1 MMAAPLVELVDV
13 GKAYPDGVVA
23 VDGVSFSLTA
33 GEFVSLLG
41 PSGCGKST
49 VLRLIAGLSLPSHGV
64 VHRAWERSDRSAAQP
79 VGCVFQDATL
89 LPWASVW
96 DNACLPLRISG
107 TSRTAAR
114 PRVDE
119 SLALVGLTDFARA
132 YPRQLSGG
140 MRMRA
145 SLARA
150 LVTHPQL
157 LLFDEP
163 LAALDEISR
172 MHLNDDLLALWRARR
187 WSALFITHSVTE
199 SVYLSTR
206 VLVMS
211 ARPGRIVDDIAID
224 LPDHRTPDLRITQRY
239 IERCRQV
246 SAALERAME
255 HSSRQTSG
263 PLPLAVPVGKGS

>member
-1 MMAAPLVELVDV
+1 
-13 GKAYPDGVVA
+13 
-23 VDGVSFSLTA
+23 
-33 GEFVSLLG
+33 
-41 PSGCGKST
+41 
-49 VLRLIAGLSLPSHGV
+49 VLRLIAGLSLPSQGV
-64 VHRAWERSDRSAAQP
+64 VRRAWDSPGRSAAQP

-96 DNACLPLRISG
+96 DNAYLPLRIAG
-107 TSRTAAR
+107 KSRTVAR

-119 SLALVGLTDFARA
+119 SLALVGITDFARA

-172 MHLNDDLLALWRARR
+172 MRLNDDLLALWRANR
-187 WSALFITHSVTE
+187 WSALFITHSVME
-199 SVYLSTR
+199 AVYLSTR

-211 ARPGRIVDDIAID
+211 SRPGRIVDDIAID
-224 LPDHRTPDLRITQRY
+224 LPDHRAPDLRITQRY
-239 IERCRQV
+239 VELCRQV
-246 SAALERAME
+246 SAALERAMQPA
-255 HSSRQTSG
+255 SPQSSG
-263 PLPLAVPVGKGS
+263 PLPSAGRAGEGG